1 VGCSLFGFVVIDNDA
16 CDVFESLDLVIVEVV
31 VVDEVVNVVEETDVG
46 VVGLLVVVKGVV
58 VLKGLLIL
66 FVVVDVT

>member
-1 VGCSLFGFVVIDNDA
+1 M
-16 CDVFESLDLVIVEVV
+16 
-31 VVDEVVNVVEETDVG
+31 VVDEVVNVVEDADVG

-58 VLKGLLIL
+58 VLNGLLIL

>member
-1 VGCSLFGFVVIDNDA
+1 M
-16 CDVFESLDLVIVEVV
+16 V

-46 VVGLLVVVKGVV
+46 VVGLLVVVNGVV

>member
-1 VGCSLFGFVVIDNDA
+1 M
-16 CDVFESLDLVIVEVV
+16 V
-31 VVDEVVNVVEETDVG
+31 VVDEVVNVVEEFDVG
-46 VVGLLVVVKGVV
+46 VVVVNGVV

>member
-1 VGCSLFGFVVIDNDA
+1 M
-16 CDVFESLDLVIVEVV
+16 
-31 VVDEVVNVVEETDVG
+31 VVDEVVNVVEDVDVG

-58 VLKGLLIL
+58 VLKGFLIL